1 MAEAEIPKTRG
12 FTLKTDSGKKK
23 KIYIYI
29 YIYMAHLGLSTR
41 GHILMRIMYI
51 CHLHIWNI
59 WKLSVWSHLFSGE
72 GNDAQSF
79 YRTCVNIGQVR

>member
-12 FTLKTDSGKKK
+12 FTLKTDPGGKKK
-23 KIYIYI
+23 KKLL
-29 YIYMAHLGLSTR
+29 AHLGPSTR